1 MVSMRSQVNAHTRA
15 RLEAELQQEVGQLPP
30 NHYNAWIRLP
40 PKLTHQTSY
49 ARHEDGTF
57 STKPL
62 WRDLS
67 RARGRYDRQHGPHKG
82 WRSKWHPKTLDYR
95 TVDELGLPVSTLN
108 ELSRSYASTAK
119 QHAESVV
126 EQMVVE
132 GAQLRSE
139 GDGSFGSAVLLT
151 ENKSAYGEI
160 KPIIRQTQ
168 TQCALAA
175 YQPPQRPPTPGSC
188 LNPHPAAK
196 ERERPP
202 PPAALADALRPSALS
217 LTGTSSTRS
226 TFPIW
231 TSPSDSMCR
240 SRR

>member
-1 MVSMRSQVNAHTRA
+1 MASNRSSTNAQTRA
-15 RLEAELQQEVGQLPP
+15 RLEAELLQEVGQLPP
-30 NHYNAWIRLP
+30 NHYNPWIRLP
-40 PKLTHQTSY
+40 PKLSHQLSY

-67 RARGRYDRQHGPHKG
+67 HASARYDRHHGPHKG

-126 EQMVVE
+126 EAMVVE
-132 GAQLRSE
+132 GAQLRNE
-139 GDGSFGSAVLLT
+139 GDGSFGSALLLT
-151 ENKSAYGEI
+151 ENKSAFGEI
-160 KPIIRQTQ
+160 KPIIRQQQ
-168 TQCALAA
+168 TQCASR
-175 YQPPQRPPTPGSC
+175 Q
-188 LNPHPAAK
+188 AAK
-196 ERERPP
+196 RPSN
-202 PPAALADALRPSALS
+202 ALRSPRSRLPPLS
-217 LTGTSSTRS
+217 SGTSSIRS

-231 TSPSDSMCR
+231 TSPSGSTSR